1 MVAVRERL
9 RVRLE
14 PLCPGFDYSQHGQLN
29 VDASLSFYYLGDG
42 QEACGRPMDARASLL
57 TAMEIRSRLV
67 LDDSWDPTR
76 VAVLK
81 RLEPIATR
89 LGDISTSN
97 DCHIL
102 LERAYAALGRSRES
116 LY

>member
-1 MVAVRERL
+1 MVAVSERL

-14 PLCPGFDYSQHGQLN
+14 PLCPGFDYSQHGQLS
-29 VDASLSFYYLGDG
+29 V
-42 QEACGRPMDARASLL
+42 
-57 TAMEIRSRLV
+57 
-67 LDDSWDPTR
+67 
-76 VAVLK
+76 VLK

-89 LGDISTSN
+89 LGDISTSD